1 MPRLIKLLLLIL
13 LAVKGADADIEAA
26 KEKAQAAREHAN
38 QMRMKDS
45 QQRLER
51 REAKEKEKLAGQRQL
66 KEKQE
71 AAARLSKETANMAK
85 LCEEQKEKAMKS
97 WRDSEINRKID
108 EEMKIQEVLTTP
120 QNQMV
125 LRNLFQP
132 PLLNGPGFIRA
143 GMIPNDLKQML
154 TGHLKR
160 YSSRSFAEAFNPLLG
175 KERKTKMLP
184 LPLEWTKQG
193 GYMDNSLRPLLEKL
207 AGRKMQLVR
216 FHPGLRI
223 YQAGSTLMRHV
234 DSPDEPVTVA
244 ILVST
249 TGEGATWHLEL
260 GEKPR
265 PMPLASGQMLA
276 YEGAR
281 LAHQRRG
288 ELKSG
293 EVAMVFAYYRPK
305 DYVSDP
311 VQGRVDHILATQKVP
326 PRGGSARRSAKLQAE
341 DFTGNVEEL

>member
-1 MPRLIKLLLLIL
+1 MPQLKLLLLIL
-13 LAVKGADADIEAA
+13 LAVKGADIEAA

-38 QMRMKDS
+38 QMRMKDA

-51 REAKEKEKLAGQRQL
+51 REEKVKEKLAGQRQL

-71 AAARLSKETANMAK
+71 AAARLSKEAANVAK

-143 GMIPNDLKQML
+143 GMIPSDLKQML

-175 KERKTKMLP
+175 KERKTKTLP

-207 AGRKMQLVR
+207 ANRKMQLVR
-216 FHPGLRI
+216 FHPNVRI
-223 YQAGSTLMRHV
+223 YQAGSTLMQHV
-234 DSPDEPVTVA
+234 DSPEEPVTVA
-244 ILVST
+244 ILISAT
-249 TGEGATWHLEL
+249 KEGATWHLEL

-311 VQGRVDHILATQKVP
+311 VQGRINHILATQKVS
-326 PRGGSARRSAKLQAE
+326 PRGGSARQAKFQD
-341 DFTGNVEEL
+341 DFTGSVEEL